1 LSIEAADNLR
11 AAEALLSALIGLGLK
26 RAVLCPGS
34 RSGPLALAASRL
46 ESQGLSLLTGIDE
59 RSAAFFALGQTRA
72 DGQPT
77 AVITTSGTAVANLLP
92 AAVEADFS
100 ALPLLLLTADRPER
114 LKACG
119 ANQTVNQEAYL
130 QPACRAL
137 LQGPA
142 AGLHAATNERLLRLA
157 QSAMRH
163 ALGAPAGPVHLN
175 LAFDEPLHADLS
187 EQPAAVPPS
196 VQELPALFEPP
207 GLQSLDPLDPDQPGV
222 IVVGPWR
229 RGHGGR
235 FVAALQQLNRRT
247 GWPILADAS
256 SGLRGLSLPLISGYD
271 VLLAQPQR
279 LPLAHQVLRLGS
291 MPASRRLQQ
300 WLQAFEGPQLVIT
313 EAEPRRQDPL
323 ASGCGQHPHGL
334 AAWAGLLP
342 DGEPSAASRA
352 DAQLWQQAES
362 SLQQQLDHELPQQ
375 GPCSEPA
382 LARALQQLIPPEW
395 PVMLASSSPVRDWES
410 FAGRQSGH
418 RTIVSFRGASGI
430 DGTLS
435 LAAGL
440 AQQWQRLVLVTGDL
454 ALLHDANGWLW
465 RRQLTAELRVVLI
478 DNAGGGVF
486 EQLPIPRQ
494 SMDFDRLFAM
504 PQSCDAMALA
514 AAHGVAARDA
524 NAMESLADDLQW
536 LLEPGDA
543 IRLLRCSTDRARD
556 ARLRQRLRDKPW
568 WEQTSAP

>member
-1 LSIEAADNLR
+1 MKQQD
-11 AAEALLSALIGLGLK
+11 
-26 RAVLCPGS
+26 
-34 RSGPLALAASRL
+34 
-46 ESQGLSLLTGIDE
+46 
-59 RSAAFFALGQTRA
+59 
-72 DGQPT
+72 
-77 AVITTSGTAVANLLP
+77 
-92 AAVEADFS
+92 
-100 ALPLLLLTADRPER
+100 
-114 LKACG
+114 
-119 ANQTVNQEAYL
+119 
-130 QPACRAL
+130 
-137 LQGPA
+137 
-142 AGLHAATNERLLRLA
+142 ERLLRLA

-187 EQPAAVPPS
+187 GLPAAAPPPA
-196 VQELPALFEPP
+196 QELPALFEPP
-207 GLQSLDPLDPDQPGV
+207 GLQSLEPLDPDQPGV

-235 FVAALQQLNRRT
+235 FVAALQQLTRRT

-256 SGLRGLSLPLISGYD
+256 SGLRGLPLPLISGYD

-279 LPLAHQVLRLGS
+279 LPPAHQVLRLGS

-334 AAWAGLLP
+334 AAWVGLLP

-352 DAQLWQQAES
+352 DAERWMQAEN

-382 LARALQQLIPPEW
+382 LARALQLLIPPEW

-440 AQQWQRLVLVTGDL
+440 AHQWQRLVLVTGDL

-514 AAHGVAARDA
+514 AAHGVAARDGG
-524 NAMESLADDLQW
+524 AMESLADDLQW
-536 LLEPGDA
+536 LLGAWRCDSPAALLHRPG
-543 IRLLRCSTDRARD
+543 
-556 ARLRQRLRDKPW
+556 P
-568 WEQTSAP
+568 

>member
-1 LSIEAADNLR
+1 
-11 AAEALLSALIGLGLK
+11 
-26 RAVLCPGS
+26 
-34 RSGPLALAASRL
+34 
-46 ESQGLSLLTGIDE
+46 
-59 RSAAFFALGQTRA
+59 
-72 DGQPT
+72 
-77 AVITTSGTAVANLLP
+77 
-92 AAVEADFS
+92 
-100 ALPLLLLTADRPER
+100 
-114 LKACG
+114 
-119 ANQTVNQEAYL
+119 
-130 QPACRAL
+130 
-137 LQGPA
+137 
-142 AGLHAATNERLLRLA
+142 
-157 QSAMRH
+157 MRH

-187 EQPAAVPPS
+187 GLPAAAPPPA
-196 VQELPALFEPP
+196 QELPALFEPP

-256 SGLRGLSLPLISGYD
+256 SGLRGLPLPLISGYD

-279 LPLAHQVLRLGS
+279 LPPAHQVLRLGS

-334 AAWAGLLP
+334 AAWVELLP

-352 DAQLWQQAES
+352 DAERWMQAEH

-440 AQQWQRLVLVTGDL
+440 AHQWQRLVLVTGDL

-465 RRQLTAELRVVLI
+465 RRQLT
-478 DNAGGGVF
+478 
-486 EQLPIPRQ
+486 
-494 SMDFDRLFAM
+494 S
-504 PQSCDAMALA
+504 
-514 AAHGVAARDA
+514 
-524 NAMESLADDLQW
+524 
-536 LLEPGDA
+536 
-543 IRLLRCSTDRARD
+543 
-556 ARLRQRLRDKPW
+556 
-568 WEQTSAP
+568 